1 MSMTDAE
8 LYSLLSSLV
17 STYSVSGNEKAIVD
31 LLDKEL
37 SRLGFKTERM
47 DSGSICGVITGDKP
61 GPVVVLDAHIDTVGV
76 PDSSKWTYD
85 PFSLT
90 RDRGRIYGRGTSD
103 MKGGLAAIIGGA
115 SEFVG
120 RSFPGKIV
128 VSCIVEEERF
138 EGICA
143 REVSRRYK
151 PDYVVIGESTGGRL
165 NIGQRGRCEILLE
178 AEGKSCHSSNPEEGV
193 NAIRVMM
200 DAIKA
205 LDEMK
210 TVEDEML
217 GKGIMVLTDIISS
230 PYPGASVIP
239 EKCFATFDRR
249 TIVGET
255 EESVLSPINEILEK
269 KGVKAK
275 AKIAKGVTDTY
286 THHHL
291 EASRFFPAW
300 KMSEDDES
308 SVKARKGLESVGLWK
323 GFGHYSF
330 CTNGSHYGGEEGIPV
345 VGYGPG
351 EERLAHI
358 VNEYIEEEDLYRA
371 KRGIE
376 GILRGLL
383 GLS

>member
-1 MSMTDAE
+1 MTDKD

-31 LLDKEL
+31 FLDDKL
-37 SRLGFKTERM
+37 TSLGFATIHME
-47 DSGSICGVITGDKP
+47 SGSVCGVITGDRP
-61 GPVVVLDAHIDTVGV
+61 GPTVLLDAHIDTVGV
-76 PDSSKWTYD
+76 PDRSKWTHD

-90 RDRGRIYGRGTSD
+90 RDGGRIYGRGTSD
-103 MKGGLAAIIGGA
+103 MKGGLASLIGGA
-115 SEFVG
+115 SEFIG
-120 RSFPGKIV
+120 KSFPGRIV

-143 REVSRRYK
+143 WEVSEIFN

-165 NIGQRGRCEILLE
+165 NIGQRGRCEIILE

-200 DAIKA
+200 NAIEA
-205 LDEMK
+205 LDEIK
-210 TVEDEML
+210 PIEDEML

-255 EESVLSPINEILEK
+255 MYSVLSPINDLLEK
-269 KGVKAK
+269 KGIKAK
-275 AKIAKGVTDTY
+275 AKIAEGVTDTY
-286 THHHL
+286 TSHHL
-291 EASRFFPAW
+291 SAPRFFPSW
-300 KMSEDDES
+300 KMREDDES

-330 CTNGSHYGGEEGIPV
+330 CTNGSHYGGEKGIAV

-358 VNEYIEEEDLYRA
+358 VDEYIEEKDLYEA

-376 GILRGLL
+376 GIIKGLL
-383 GLS
+383 GMVD